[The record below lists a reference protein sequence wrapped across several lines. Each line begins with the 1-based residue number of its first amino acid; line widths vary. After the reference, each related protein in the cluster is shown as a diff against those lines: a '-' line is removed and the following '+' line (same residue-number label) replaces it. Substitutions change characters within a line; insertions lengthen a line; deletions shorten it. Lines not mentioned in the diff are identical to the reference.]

1 MTTPSPLISPS
12 PWVDDSM
19 QQFTI
24 ILLLITGMCFFLGF
38 KNRKMLRK
46 VGRKSYFVL
55 TENDESLE
63 MNIFDNENPSENTE
77 EQTETGIKYKDN
89 PEDNPEDNVTNM

>member
-1 MTTPSPLISPS
+1 
-12 PWVDDSM
+12 M

-38 KNRKMLRK
+38 KNRRLLRK

-55 TENDESLE
+55 TENDDSFE
-63 MNIFDNENPSENTE
+63 MNTFDSENPNDVRIPE
-77 EQTETGIKYKDN
+77 EMCNELEG
-89 PEDNPEDNVTNM
+89 

>member
-1 MTTPSPLISPS
+1 
-12 PWVDDSM
+12 M

-38 KNRKMLRK
+38 KNRRLLRK

-63 MNIFDNENPSENTE
+63 MNIFDRENPRENHSETPSDNEE
-77 EQTETGIKYKDN
+77 EQTDTVINYKDN
-89 PEDNPEDNVTNM
+89 LEDNVTNM

>member
-1 MTTPSPLISPS
+1 
-12 PWVDDSM
+12 M

-38 KNRKMLRK
+38 KNRRLLRQ

-63 MNIFDNENPSENTE
+63 MNIFDSENPYETPSENSE
-77 EQTETGIKYKDN
+77 EQLDTEIIYNDN
-89 PEDNPEDNVTNM
+89 PEDHVTNM

>member
-1 MTTPSPLISPS
+1 
-12 PWVDDSM
+12 M

-38 KNRKMLRK
+38 KNRRLLRK
-46 VGRKSYFVL
+46 VGRKTYFVL

-63 MNIFDNENPSENTE
+63 MNIFDGENPREIHSETPSDNNE
-77 EQTETGIKYKDN
+77 EQIDTNINYH
-89 PEDNPEDNVTNM
+89 DNPEDNVTNM